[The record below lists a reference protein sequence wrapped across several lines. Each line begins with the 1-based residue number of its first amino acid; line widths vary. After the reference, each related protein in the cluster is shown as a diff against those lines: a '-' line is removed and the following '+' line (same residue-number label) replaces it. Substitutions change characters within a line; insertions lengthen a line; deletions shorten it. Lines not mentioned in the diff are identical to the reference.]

1 MSDYELA
8 RLDVQANVNYAGV
21 GVVTI
26 SAHSKFGSVI
36 TGNLTPD
43 KACELSG
50 VIFQE
55 AETAYSLDILY
66 SLLRDMLDLD
76 DDVIADFIKAFKKSR
91 EE

>member
-8 RLDVQANVNYAGV
+8 RLDVMANVNYAGV
-21 GVVTI
+21 GVVSI

-36 TGNLTPD
+36 TGSLTPN
-43 KACELSG
+43 KAHELSG
-50 VIFQE
+50 VILQE

>member
-26 SAHSKFGSVI
+26 TAMSKFGSVI

-66 SLLRDMLDLD
+66 SLLREMLDLD